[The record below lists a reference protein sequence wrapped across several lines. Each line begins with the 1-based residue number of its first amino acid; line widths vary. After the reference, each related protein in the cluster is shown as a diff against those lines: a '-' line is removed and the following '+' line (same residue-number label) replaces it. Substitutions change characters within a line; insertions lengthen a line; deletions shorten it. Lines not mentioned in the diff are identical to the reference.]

1 MISKT
6 IGEANCHGGS
16 DAVACDIAERKTD
29 RCGWCKAQQRGSTP
43 QGDAIAETL
52 MLQARN
58 ALSDNQPGTPN
69 GSVSRA
75 GVNEI
80 QSSDVSESR
89 RQGHP
94 RAKRKPR

>member
-29 RCGWCKAQQRGSTP
+29 GCGWCKAQQRGSTP

-58 ALSDNQPGTPN
+58 AILIISREHQIE
-69 GSVSRA
+69 VSRA
-75 GVNEI
+75 
-80 QSSDVSESR
+80 
-89 RQGHP
+89 P
-94 RAKRKPR
+94 A